1 MKVTKK
7 VISDL
12 NKCYSIAP
20 ITVEGKPCFLVAAEK
35 KDPCYL
41 FSEDGEKLETVWTEP
56 GGVMTMVQVP
66 GVDGQFLATHKFY
79 SPNDSLEA
87 KIVIVTR
94 KGKDD
99 WEVRTLCNAPFVH
112 RFGILNRGGTNYL
125 IVCCLKT
132 GHEYKNDWR
141 FPGACFGAE
150 LPKDLSSYNEDNTLP
165 LTLIMEGMLK
175 NHGYSLTKHGGHDAA
190 LVGCEEGSFLFDPP
204 AVKGGDWEVTQILDI
219 PTSDSV
225 LCDFDGD
232 GKPELGVI
240 SPFHGNS
247 LTIYH
252 LDEHGNY
259 VPQWKYGVPEKE
271 TEMLHATWAD
281 TILGKPSWIVGW
293 RKGTKNTIIITWDA
307 EAGDYRTE
315 FIDKNTGCANAMHFV
330 NSKGQDVVVG
340 TNREIDEAALYIL
353 EE

>member
-1 MKVTKK
+1 
-7 VISDL
+7 
-12 NKCYSIAP
+12 
-20 ITVEGKPCFLVAAEK
+20 
-35 KDPCYL
+35 
-41 FSEDGEKLETVWTEP
+41 
-56 GGVMTMVQVP
+56 
-66 GVDGQFLATHKFY
+66 
-79 SPNDSLEA
+79 
-87 KIVIVTR
+87 
-94 KGKDD
+94 
-99 WEVRTLCNAPFVH
+99 
-112 RFGILNRGGTNYL
+112 
-125 IVCCLKT
+125 
-132 GHEYKNDWR
+132 
-141 FPGACFGAE
+141 
-150 LPKDLSSYNEDNTLP
+150 
-165 LTLIMEGMLK
+165 MLK

-204 AVKGGDWEVTQILDI
+204 AVKGGDWEVTKILDI

-252 LDEHGNY
+252 QDEHGNY
-259 VPQWKYGVPEKE
+259 VPQWKYGAPEKE

-315 FIDKNTGCANAMHFV
+315 FIDRNTGCANALHFV
-330 NSKGQDVVVG
+330 NKEGKDVIIG
-340 TNREIDEAALYIL
+340 TNREIDEIAMYTVT
-353 EE
+353 E

>member
-94 KGKDD
+94 RGKDD

-112 RFGILNRGGTNYL
+112 RFGILKRGGTNYL

-175 NHGYSLTKHGGHDAA
+175 NHGYSMTKHGGHDAA

-252 LDEHGNY
+252 LDEHENY
-259 VPQWKYGVPEKE
+259 VPQWKLALPEKQ

-281 TILGKPSWIVGW
+281 TILGKPTWIVGW
-293 RKGTKNTIIITWDA
+293 RKGTKDTIAITWDA
-307 EAGDYRTE
+307 EAGDYHIDY
-315 FIDKNTGCANAMHFV
+315 IDKNTGCANAMHFV
-330 NSKGQDVVVG
+330 DKNGKDIVIG
-340 TNREIDEAALYIL
+340 TNREIDEVAYYTIT
-353 EE
+353 E

>member
-1 MKVTKK
+1 M
-7 VISDL
+7 
-12 NKCYSIAP
+12 
-20 ITVEGKPCFLVAAEK
+20 
-35 KDPCYL
+35 
-41 FSEDGEKLETVWTEP
+41 
-56 GGVMTMVQVP
+56 
-66 GVDGQFLATHKFY
+66 
-79 SPNDSLEA
+79 
-87 KIVIVTR
+87 
-94 KGKDD
+94 
-99 WEVRTLCNAPFVH
+99 
-112 RFGILNRGGTNYL
+112 
-125 IVCCLKT
+125 
-132 GHEYKNDWR
+132 
-141 FPGACFGAE
+141 
-150 LPKDLSSYNEDNTLP
+150 
-165 LTLIMEGMLK
+165 
-175 NHGYSLTKHGGHDAA
+175 TKHGGHDAA

-315 FIDKNTGCANAMHFV
+315 FIDQNTGCANAMHFV
-330 NSKGQDVVVG
+330 NSKGQDVVIG

>member
-7 VISDL
+7 VISNL

-94 KGKDD
+94 RGKDD

-112 RFGILNRGGTNYL
+112 RFGILKRGGTNYL

-175 NHGYSLTKHGGHDAA
+175 NHGYSMTKHGGHDAA

-315 FIDKNTGCANAMHFV
+315 FIDQNTGCANAMHFV
-330 NSKGQDVVVG
+330 NSKGQDVVIG

>member
-7 VISDL
+7 VISNL

-175 NHGYSLTKHGGHDAA
+175 NHGYSMTKHGGHDAA

>member
-7 VISDL
+7 VISNL

-41 FSEDGEKLETVWTEP
+41 FSEDGAQLETVWTEP

-94 KGKDD
+94 RGKDD

-112 RFGILNRGGTNYL
+112 RFGILKRGGTNYL

-175 NHGYSLTKHGGHDAA
+175 NHGYSMTKHGGHDAA

>member
-7 VISDL
+7 VISNL

>member
-1 MKVTKK
+1 
-7 VISDL
+7 
-12 NKCYSIAP
+12 
-20 ITVEGKPCFLVAAEK
+20 VEGKPCFLVAAEK

-94 KGKDD
+94 RGKDD

-150 LPKDLSSYNEDNTLP
+150 LPKDLSSYNENNTLP

-175 NHGYSLTKHGGHDAA
+175 NHGYSMTKHGGHDAA

-315 FIDKNTGCANAMHFV
+315 FIDQNTGCANAMHFV
-330 NSKGQDVVVG
+330 NSKGQDVVIG

>member
-175 NHGYSLTKHGGHDAA
+175 NHGYSMTKHGGHDAA

-315 FIDKNTGCANAMHFV
+315 FIDQNTGCANAMHFV
-330 NSKGQDVVVG
+330 NSKGQDVVIG

>member
-94 KGKDD
+94 RGKDD

-112 RFGILNRGGTNYL
+112 RFGILKRGGTNYL

-330 NSKGQDVVVG
+330 NSKGQDVVIG

>member
-112 RFGILNRGGTNYL
+112 RFGILKHGGTNYL

-307 EAGDYRTE
+307 EAGDYMTE
-315 FIDKNTGCANAMHFV
+315 FIDQNTGCANAMHFV
-330 NSKGQDVVVG
+330 NSKGQDVVIG

>member
-94 KGKDD
+94 RGKDD

-112 RFGILNRGGTNYL
+112 RFGILKRGGTNYL

-175 NHGYSLTKHGGHDAA
+175 NHGYSMTKHGGHDAA

-315 FIDKNTGCANAMHFV
+315 FIDQNTGCANAMHFV
-330 NSKGQDVVVG
+330 NSKGQDVVIG